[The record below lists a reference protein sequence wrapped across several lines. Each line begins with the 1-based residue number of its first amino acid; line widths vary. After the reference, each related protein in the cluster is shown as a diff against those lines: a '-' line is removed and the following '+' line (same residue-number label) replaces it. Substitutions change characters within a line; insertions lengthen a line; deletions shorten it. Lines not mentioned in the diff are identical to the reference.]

1 MSPAPVGE
9 PFRAWRADV
18 GRYRELDAETPLP
31 LLLLEHQGIWALACH
46 RFGHWAHAQ
55 RRSAWPLRAL
65 WFVWN
70 KAIETSTGIS
80 INPHARIAPGLYI
93 GHFGGII
100 VGGGVRIGERCA
112 ISQGV
117 TLGADVRDGVAGCA
131 VLGDRVYVAPGAV
144 IAGPVTVGDGAAIGA
159 NAVVRDDVPP
169 GALAVGVPA
178 RVVR

>member
-1 MSPAPVGE
+1 VSE
-9 PFRAWRADV
+9 LRAAVAGWWADV
-18 GRYRELDAETPLP
+18 GRWRELDAETPMP

-46 RFGHWAHAQ
+46 RFGHWVHASDV
-55 RRSAWPLRAL
+55 RRAWPLRAM

-70 KAIETSTGIS
+70 KVVESSTGIT
-80 INPHARIAPGLYI
+80 INPHAQIAPGLYI
-93 GHFGGII
+93 GHFGGIV
-100 VGGGVRIGERCA
+100 VGGGVRIGARCA

-117 TLGADVRDGVAGCA
+117 TLGADLRDGVHGSPA
-131 VLGDRVYVAPGAV
+131 LGERVYVAPGAV
-144 IAGPVTVGDGAAIGA
+144 VAGPLTVGDGAAIGA